1 MAYYSAIKRK
11 ETLPFATTW
20 MSVESIMLNEKR
32 LKDEWFV
39 FSHGFET
46 VDDNLSKVRL
56 GELHQYFF

>member
-32 LKDEWFV
+32 LKDEYCIK
-39 FSHGFET
+39 SLICDLCQLRET
-46 VDDNLSKVRL
+46 AT
-56 GELHQYFF
+56 